1 MKTSSYTVVTSSLP
15 NRMSIEKNKIL
26 ELLGI
31 ANKLVLANQ
40 GQPLTTVQEEILKQ
54 ALEGKKLQQIQIT
67 GYEQGTIQRQFAPKL
82 WKLIGE
88 DVSIKNVRLK
98 LEKALEQP
106 TIPGEGVSPPI
117 IDPPPILLKRIPH
130 NLPKQHCTK
139 FIGRQEEANKLLK
152 LLSPNHAAHL
162 ICIVGLGGVGKT
174 SLITACARQCL
185 HASCNVQSDA
195 SLPTFDTIIFVS
207 AKQQY
212 LTYSGIGNRRD
223 RRQKDII
230 RQILEM
236 LDSNNMLDENV
247 AGTSFEG
254 QIFSIYRALATRR
267 TLLIID
273 NLETVENKQDI
284 NDFLYDLPPSVKAV
298 VTTREGIDGIPIRL
312 NAMPEQDGLNLVQHQ
327 AGEMGISLKP
337 QDRQTLYQIS
347 GGLPIAIDFA
357 IGQLAYGY
365 SIQEIQ
371 ARVSHS
377 TGDVARFCFENAV
390 QGLQRRPAYWL
401 LLAMTFFPAPALR
414 EALVQVALPTVERSI
429 AEDALVQLQTLSL
442 ITQDQSSEGEP
453 SRYSMLPLTREYVL
467 ARLENH
473 LDFEQEARDRWVSW
487 YLSFSQ
493 QYSNIDTGRWHG
505 RFDRL
510 DEEWQNIQAVA
521 DWCMSVGQYDT
532 VFQIWQ
538 NLKPYIY
545 IVGRQLNRLRY
556 WNKSLVWLDWLT
568 QTASQRGDWSSV
580 VKTMFDSAWILI
592 ATGKEALLEQADQ
605 LLEKA
610 WELHDYQ
617 EPKDRV
623 NSARYIAIL
632 KNKQCKFAD
641 AITWLN
647 RSEEILQQAEFDE
660 CKRLE
665 HLSHTRYYQGVVYF
679 KTGEIESSKNC
690 LEEARSYAKS
700 SNLERLVQVIE
711 TSLADVAIRQGNL
724 TEAERLLIEGL
735 RIAEANKDSCR
746 TAFIKQSFASLAK
759 TRGNLMEAKRYATE
773 ARVIFENLGMMAET
787 EYVQNVIE
795 NELQE

>member
-1 MKTSSYTVVTSSLP
+1 
-15 NRMSIEKNKIL
+15 MSTEKNKIL
-26 ELLGI
+26 EMISI
-31 ANKLVLANQ
+31 ANELVLANQ

-67 GYEQGTIQRQFAPKL
+67 GYEQSTIQRQFASKL

-88 DVSIKNVRLK
+88 DVSIKNLRLT
-98 LEKALEQP
+98 LEKALE
-106 TIPGEGVSPPI
+106 ERKLPPELPPK
-117 IDPPPILLKRIPH
+117 PPPKPLPPPPELIRIPH

-139 FIGRQEEANKLLK
+139 FIGRQEEINKLLK

-185 HASCNVQSDA
+185 HASCNIQSDA